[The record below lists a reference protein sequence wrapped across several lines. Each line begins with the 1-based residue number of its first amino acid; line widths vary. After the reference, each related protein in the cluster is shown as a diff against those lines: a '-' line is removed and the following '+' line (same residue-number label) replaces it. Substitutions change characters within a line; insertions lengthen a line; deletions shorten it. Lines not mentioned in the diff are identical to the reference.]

1 MNTEYAI
8 YVVVEGYSEERF
20 VKDVLAKYLL
30 SINDSIRVIPIMIE
44 TGRDVHTKYRGGVS
58 NYSVIRKN
66 ILSVC
71 NGHKNAIVTMMF
83 DCYGFPKNIDGKSW
97 DKENGVEYVESLIG
111 DNIGR
116 DNFIPFLMKYEFET
130 LLFSD
135 VSCFRSY
142 KGVENTL
149 KSVLREFNDDPESVN
164 TVSSPSHRITVA
176 FNNNNRSFSKKT
188 MGIPL
193 VSEIGIQCMMERCPH
208 FRAWIQRLT
217 ESLGELQYV

>member
-8 YVVVEGYSEERF
+8 YIVVEGYSEERF

-83 DCYGFPKNIDGKSW
+83 DYYGFPKNIDGKSW
-97 DKENGVEYVESLIG
+97 DKENDGHPVGIG
-111 DNIGR
+111 NR
-116 DNFIPFLMKYEFET
+116 DPVYDGT
-130 LLFSD
+130 LS
-135 VSCFRSY
+135 
-142 KGVENTL
+142 
-149 KSVLREFNDDPESVN
+149 
-164 TVSSPSHRITVA
+164 A
-176 FNNNNRSFSKKT
+176 F
-188 MGIPL
+188 
-193 VSEIGIQCMMERCPH
+193 
-208 FRAWIQRLT
+208 
-217 ESLGELQYV
+217 